1 MLHHQLI
8 INPEVDDYLVFV
20 HGAGGSSNVWYKQ
33 IRNFSR
39 QYNLLLVDLRGH
51 GLSAMQH
58 MRKSDSETKKIY
70 TFQGL
75 AQDVIE
81 VLDAYRLRQCHFI
94 GLSLGTIII
103 REIAEID
110 CRYVRSMILAGAIL
124 QLDLRT
130 RLMSRTADWFKRF
143 IPYMT
148 LYKFYAYL
156 IMPHPEHR
164 KSRLIFINNAMKIT
178 HNEFLNWMTLNRNL
192 DRLLR
197 FRNHSESDIP
207 TLYVMGEN
215 DYVFL
220 SQVRMQLKKRHRS
233 SFLYIVPQ
241 AGHICNIDNSPL
253 FNAVTEAFLHDY
265 GSAGSEVP

>member
-8 INPEVDDYLVFV
+8 TNPKVHDYLVFV

-33 IRNFSR
+33 IRSFSR
-39 QYNLLLVDLRGH
+39 LYNLLLVDLRGH

-58 MRKSDSETKKIY
+58 TRESDSDTEKIY
-70 TFQGL
+70 TFRGL

-81 VLDAYRLRQCHFI
+81 VLDAYRLRRCHFI

-110 CRYVRSMILAGAIL
+110 RSYVRTMILAGAIL

-130 RLMSRTADWFKRF
+130 RLMSRAADWFKRF

-156 IMPHPEHR
+156 IMPHPAHR
-164 KSRLIFINNAMKIT
+164 RSRLIFINSAMKIT
-178 HNEFLNWMTLNRNL
+178 HDEFLNWMTLNRNL

-197 FRNHSESDIP
+197 FRDHSESAIP
-207 TLYVMGEN
+207 TLYIMGEN

-220 SQVRMQLKKRHRS
+220 SQVRMQLKKHHRN

-241 AGHICNIDNSPL
+241 AGHICNIDNSRV
-253 FNAVTEAFLHDY
+253 FNAVTRTFLRDC
-265 GSAGSEVP
+265 GSDAD